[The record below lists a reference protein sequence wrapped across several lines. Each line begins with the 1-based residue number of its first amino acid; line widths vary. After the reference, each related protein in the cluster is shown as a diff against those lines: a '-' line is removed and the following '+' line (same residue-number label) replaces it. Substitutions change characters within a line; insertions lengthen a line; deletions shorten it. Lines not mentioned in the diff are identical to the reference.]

1 MGLAQYRRKR
11 DFTRTPE
18 PAGVVRRKGKK
29 QLAFVVQK
37 HAATRLHYDFRL
49 EMEGVLK
56 SWAVPKGPSL
66 KPGEKRLAVQVEDH
80 PLDYGEFEGTI
91 PEGEYGGGTVMLWD
105 RGHYTCDE
113 DPLRLLERGS
123 IRFDLF
129 GEKLRGEFSLV
140 QMKGEAGGNGKN
152 WLLIKGRDDSADER
166 TDILKSK
173 PLSVLSGREMGEIA
187 SGGNPWLSDRKKGGR
202 AAARARTK
210 SAAKSKSKFKS
221 RTRSKFSRAKS
232 LPGARLHSLPRS
244 IHPELATL
252 VSEAPAGNEWI
263 HEIKFDG
270 YRILARMENGKVR
283 LYSRN
288 GLDWTERFDPIRA
301 AVEELPAE
309 NLILDGEVVAHDA
322 GGTASFEAMQRFL
335 REGRRAGLVYY
346 VFDVLH
352 LDGYDVTGAPLIARK
367 ELLAELLGSN
377 GSQKGFLRFSQH
389 HEGDGAEI
397 FEQACQHHL
406 EGIISKKR
414 DSAYRP
420 GRGRDWVKTKCANRQ
435 ELVIGGYTDPEGA
448 RSGFGALLLGV
459 YESPGRL
466 KYAGRVGT
474 GFNDE
479 LLSDLLRRMKKL
491 EQKES
496 PFVNPPTSAARRRGV
511 HWIKPQ
517 LVAEVEF
524 TEWTRDGLLRH
535 PSFQGLREDKKAAE
549 VVREK
554 KAAAQARRRSSPRR

>member
-1 MGLAQYRRKR
+1 L
-11 DFTRTPE
+11 P
-18 PAGVVRRKGKK
+18 
-29 QLAFVVQK
+29 
-37 HAATRLHYDFRL
+37 
-49 EMEGVLK
+49 
-56 SWAVPKGPSL
+56 
-66 KPGEKRLAVQVEDH
+66 
-80 PLDYGEFEGTI
+80 
-91 PEGEYGGGTVMLWD
+91 
-105 RGHYTCDE
+105 
-113 DPLRLLERGS
+113 
-123 IRFDLF
+123 
-129 GEKLRGEFSLV
+129 
-140 QMKGEAGGNGKN
+140 
-152 WLLIKGRDDSADER
+152 
-166 TDILKSK
+166 
-173 PLSVLSGREMGEIA
+173 
-187 SGGNPWLSDRKKGGR
+187 
-202 AAARARTK
+202 
-210 SAAKSKSKFKS
+210 
-221 RTRSKFSRAKS
+221 RAKN

-252 VSEAPAGNEWI
+252 VSEAPAGSEWI

-270 YRILARMENGKVR
+270 YRILARMENRKAR

-301 AVEELPAE
+301 AVEELPARD
-309 NLILDGEVVAHDA
+309 LILDGEVVAHDT

-346 VFDVLH
+346 VFDILH
-352 LDGYDVTGAPLIARK
+352 LDGYNVTGAALIARK
-367 ELLAELLGSN
+367 KLLAELLGSH
-377 GSQKGFLRFSQH
+377 GSKNGFLRFSQH

-420 GRGRDWVKTKCANRQ
+420 GRGRDWVKTKCSNRQ

-459 YESPGRL
+459 YEAPGRL
-466 KYAGRVGT
+466 VYAGRVGT

-554 KAAAQARRRSSPRR
+554 KAPARPRRRSSPRK